1 MIWRELLVAA
11 LVMLGISLW
20 FLALVTWGPLQ

>member
-1 MIWRELLVAA
+1 MIWRELLVAS

-20 FLALVTWGPLQ
+20 FLALILWGPLP